1 MVNWKRK
8 LLKGLLAGTLM
19 LGFGALS
26 GAPAQ
31 AADRWSSCRNKRA
44 KIERKLER
52 DIRRHGFRSRQVE
65 RDRWDLRQLERSCGG
80 WGNRDRDRD
89 RDRWR
94 R

>member
-44 KIERKLER
+44 NIERKLER
-52 DIRRHGFRSRQVE
+52 DVRRHGFRSRQVE

-80 WGNRDRDRD
+80 WGDRDRD